1 MRDPCIA
8 SFLTLIGTVSITED
22 GDGNI
27 TGLYLPN
34 CNLPAMD
41 DRLTESLEEASVQV
55 NEYLSGKRRSF
66 DLPLSYDVSEFRE
79 AVLEAIVDI
88 PYGETRTYSEIAA
101 EAGSPRAARAV
112 GTACAENPIPIII
125 PCHRV
130 VPTSG
135 GIGSYAGGS
144 AMKQKLLDLENGSR

>member
-41 DRLTESLEEASVQV
+41 DRLTRSLEEASVQV

-79 AVLEAIVDI
+79 AVLEAIMDI
-88 PYGETRTYSEIAA
+88 PYGETRTYSEIASD
-101 EAGSPRAARAV
+101 AGSPRAARAV